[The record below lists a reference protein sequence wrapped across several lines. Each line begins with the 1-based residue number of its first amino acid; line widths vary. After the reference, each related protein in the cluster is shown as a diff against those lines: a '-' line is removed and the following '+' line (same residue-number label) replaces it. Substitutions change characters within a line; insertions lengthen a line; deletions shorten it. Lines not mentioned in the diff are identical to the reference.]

1 MRTRLLTVS
10 ASAAIALAGCGNEGL
25 STREVE
31 AAAIERTRQE
41 LKLSADVPLEA
52 TVWTGREADGKLT
65 YCGSV
70 SSQEGAAAPIRAQRF
85 AAHGDPLTFFIFG
98 DAHQADPRTQ
108 PGKFENWATLCGAG
122 AQDA

>member
-1 MRTRLLTVS
+1 MRTGLTILS
-10 ASAAIALAGCGNEGL
+10 LASCFSLGACGSEGV

-31 AAAIERTRQE
+31 KAAIERARQE
-41 LKLSADVPLEA
+41 LRLRDDVPLKA
-52 TVWTGREADGKLT
+52 TVWTGRESDGQLT

-70 SSQEGAAAPIRAQRF
+70 SSEDGASAPIRPQQF

-98 DAHQADPRTQ
+98 DAHQTDPRSE
-108 PGKFENWATLCGAG
+108 PGKFENWTALCAG